1 MQHREIFVEAAVR
14 PDEQQARPRVE
25 VTLIRVEVP
34 DDVFDALVRDDAADE
49 QDVRPVVVVFLRDQI
64 VRRQI
69 EVREVGN
76 DRQHARGIEPERFEL
91 LAIELGIAKREIDAS
106 RVDAELAAT
115 LEALLDELLV
125 HVDEELGRRDVV
137 VDENLAIGQ
146 RVGDARCARA
156 DREVM
161 NQDVRRVAL
170 LDEVAIVAR
179 LIFEAGIGRLN
190 ENVGLEARAAEHA
203 LDAEHFVA
211 DGIAVA
217 EGCEHLVDFRLCQ
230 FSTGP
235 NGSSASTSLAG
246 RSILAPLREP
256 ARLGIHP
263 PAWMRPSRRL
273 PSIARGYRGTSAR

>member
-1 MQHREIFVEAAVR
+1 MRLFGMIA
-14 PDEQQARPRVE
+14 P
-25 VTLIRVEVP
+25 
-34 DDVFDALVRDDAADE
+34 DE
-49 QDVRPVVVVFLRDQI
+49 QDVGPVVVVFLRDQI

-76 DRQHARGIEPERFEL
+76 DREHARRIEPERFEL
-91 LAIELGIAKREIDAS
+91 LAIELGIAQREIDAG

-115 LEALLDELLV
+115 LEALFDELLV

-137 VDENLAIGQ
+137 VHENLAIRQ
-146 RVGDARCARA
+146 RVRDARCARP

-170 LDEVAIVAR
+170 LDEVAVVAR

-190 ENVGLEARAAEHA
+190 ENVRLEPRAAKHA
-203 LDAEHFVA
+203 LDAEHFVP

-217 EGCEHLVDFRLCQ
+217 EGGEHLVDFLRCQ

-246 RSILAPLREP
+246 RRTLRRFASQPGSGSIPRRDTPLASSSFNR
-256 ARLGIHP
+256 AR
-263 PAWMRPSRRL
+263 MSRYFC
-273 PSIARGYRGTSAR
+273 SMTGHA